1 MPDLS
6 RILSILADGEELSG
20 FNRAR
25 LTGVDSIGLYP
36 MPFTLRLWNLAD
48 EDYWMLSAAKEISV
62 THDDSVLA
70 AGMVTDVCRSAVP
83 EGTMTEVVFSA
94 GIRLWEAP
102 VSLSVEAGVS
112 VSETVKR
119 ILSASGTGISLLSFP
134 GEDPVRTRGQA
145 FSGRAAECVEEALS
159 AAGARPC
166 PTPSGLAVV
175 PASGL
180 AVSMELTEEDLI
192 DLPSRAGSRYLI
204 VRTRPV
210 GWPLGKRISVI
221 WGEESAE
228 GIVVE
233 RSVDADNTEGK
244 WESELMLEVKP

>member
-1 MPDLS
+1 MIRSS
-6 RILSILADGEELSG
+6 RRGSS
-20 FNRAR
+20 
-25 LTGVDSIGLYP
+25 
-36 MPFTLRLWNLAD
+36 
-48 EDYWMLSAAKEISV
+48 SV
-62 THDDSVLA
+62 FLCV
-70 AGMVTDVCRSAVP
+70 
-83 EGTMTEVVFSA
+83 
-94 GIRLWEAP
+94 
-102 VSLSVEAGVS
+102 
-112 VSETVKR
+112 
-119 ILSASGTGISLLSFP
+119 ILSALVSICFAFIYSTIQYTTASRTDALMRLTGISLLSFP

-166 PTPSGLAVV
+166 LTPSGLAVV

-180 AVSMELTEEDLI
+180 PVSMELTEEDLI
-192 DLPSRAGSRYLI
+192 DLPSRAGNRYLI

-210 GWPLGKRISVI
+210 GWPLGKRVSVF

-244 WESELMLEVKP
+244 WESELMISIRNEE